1 VRKPVRAFAS
11 SFVVAFA
18 ALGVMVSTAT
28 AAAPDHSKVSASPA
42 TFPAGTVCPFTV
54 TWDVQESNVNNLLV
68 FPVDANGDQVVRI
81 TGHDHT
87 VVTNAD
93 TGASIT
99 LSGGFREDLIFHADG
114 TIDVRI
120 NGTILAAYGVP
131 DFGGPSMWWFKG
143 HLHDTADATFTG
155 TGHAF
160 VGNATD
166 LCAALS

>member
-1 VRKPVRAFAS
+1 VRKPVRAFAA

-18 ALGVMVSTAT
+18 ALGVMAAT
-28 AAAPDHSKVSASPA
+28 AAAAGPDHSKVSASPV

-54 TWDVQESNVNNLLV
+54 TWDPEDSIGNLLV
-68 FPVDANGDQVVRI
+68 FPVDANGDQVVRA
-81 TGHDHT
+81 TGHGAT
-87 VVTNAD
+87 VVTND
-93 TGASIT
+93 ETGTSIT
-99 LSGGFREDLIFHADG
+99 VRGGFRQDLIFHADG
-114 TIDVRI
+114 TIDARI

-143 HLHDTADATFTG
+143 HLHDTIDATFTA

>member
-1 VRKPVRAFAS
+1 VRKPIRAFATS
-11 SFVVAFA
+11 LVVASA
-18 ALGVMVSTAT
+18 ALAAMVSTAT
-28 AAAPDHSKVSASPA
+28 AAGPEHSKLSGFSA
-42 TFPAGTVCPFTV
+42 TFPAGAVCPFTV
-54 TWDVQESNVNNLLV
+54 TWDVPDSNGNLLV
-68 FPVDANGDQVVRI
+68 FPVDANGDQLVRA
-81 TGHDHT
+81 TGHDIT

-99 LSGGFREDLIFHADG
+99 LSGGYRQDLIFHADG
-114 TIDVRI
+114 TIDARI

-143 HLHDTADATFTG
+143 HLHDTLDATFTA

>member
-1 VRKPVRAFAS
+1 MRKPARAFAS
-11 SFVVAFA
+11 SFVVAFV
-18 ALGVMVSTAT
+18 ALGAMVSTAT
-28 AAAPDHSKVSASPA
+28 AAAPDHSKVFPSPA

-54 TWDVQESNVNNLLV
+54 TWDVKESNVNQLV
-68 FPVDANGDQVVRI
+68 FPVNANGDQLVRL
-81 TGHDHT
+81 TGHDNT
-87 VVTNAD
+87 VVTAG
-93 TGASIT
+93 TGTSIT
-99 LSGGFREDLIFHADG
+99 LKGGFREDLLFHADG

-155 TGHAF
+155 TSHAF

>member
-1 VRKPVRAFAS
+1 MRKPVRAFAS
-11 SFVVAFA
+11 SFVLAFA
-18 ALGVMVSTAT
+18 VLGAMVSTAT
-28 AAAPDHSKVSASPA
+28 AAGPDHSKVSASPGV
-42 TFPAGTVCPFTV
+42 FPAGTYCPFTV
-54 TWDVQESNVNNLLV
+54 TWDVKPSTNNQLV
-68 FPVDANGDQVVRI
+68 FPVDASGDQLVRI
-81 TGHDHT
+81 TGHDNT

-99 LSGGFREDLIFHADG
+99 FKGGFRQDLIFHADG
-114 TIDVRI
+114 TVDVWI
-120 NGTILAAYGVP
+120 NGTILAAYGIP

-155 TGHAF
+155 TSHAF

>member
-1 VRKPVRAFAS
+1 MRKPVRAFAS

-18 ALGVMVSTAT
+18 ALGAMVSTAS
-28 AAAPDHSKVSASPA
+28 AAAPDHSKVLASPA

-54 TWDVQESNVNNLLV
+54 TWDVKESNVNQLV
-68 FPVDANGDQVVRI
+68 FPVNANGDQLVRL
-81 TGHDHT
+81 TGHDNT
-87 VVTNAD
+87 VVTAG
-93 TGASIT
+93 TGTSIT
-99 LSGGFREDLIFHADG
+99 LKGGFREDLLFHADG

-143 HLHDTADATFTG
+143 HLHDTADVTFTG
-155 TGHAF
+155 TSHAF

>member
-1 VRKPVRAFAS
+1 VRKPVRAFAW
-11 SFVVAFA
+11 SFVVALA
-18 ALGVMVSTAT
+18 ALAAMVSTAT

-42 TFPAGTVCPFTV
+42 TFPAGSVCPFTV
-54 TWDVQESNVNNLLV
+54 TWDVNESNVNNQLV
-68 FPVDANGDQVVRI
+68 FPVKTNGDQVVRI
-81 TGHDHT
+81 TGHDET

-99 LSGGFREDLIFHADG
+99 LRGGFREDLIFHADG

-155 TGHAF
+155 TSHTF

>member
-1 VRKPVRAFAS
+1 
-11 SFVVAFA
+11 
-18 ALGVMVSTAT
+18 
-28 AAAPDHSKVSASPA
+28 
-42 TFPAGTVCPFTV
+42 
-54 TWDVQESNVNNLLV
+54 
-68 FPVDANGDQVVRI
+68 
-81 TGHDHT
+81 
-87 VVTNAD
+87 VTNAD

-99 LSGGFREDLIFHADG
+99 LSGGFRQDLIFRADG

-131 DFGGPSMWWFKG
+131 DFGGPSIWWFKG
-143 HLHDTADATFTG
+143 HLHDTADANFTG

>member
-1 VRKPVRAFAS
+1 MRKPVRAFVS
-11 SFVVAFA
+11 SFLVAFA
-18 ALGVMVSTAT
+18 ALGAMVSTAT
-28 AAAPDHSKVSASPA
+28 AAAPDHSKVLGFAA

-54 TWDVQESNVNNLLV
+54 TWDVKDSNVNQLV
-68 FPVDANGDQVVRI
+68 FPVDANGDQVVRT
-81 TGHDHT
+81 TGHDIT

-99 LSGGFREDLIFHADG
+99 LKGGFREDLIFHADG